1 MIVNQLNEEETI
13 RACPNCSSTRLKNRG
28 KRKYKGVLCRRYS
41 CKDCRTP
48 IYKPITDEQGELS
61 YIKPVETVKRQS
73 KSGWDKA
80 SATTDEAKRGNIPE
94 IGLEENL
101 QGLEVTGVT
110 YLKKD
115 EDNVLHWIKTKAK
128 SASSNM
134 LEEFTDRLL
143 ERVDPVS
150 VINPPNHT
158 IGGLLTQYTITDL
171 HVGMYSWAQETGADW
186 DLGICYKLITG
197 AVDLALEYS
206 PDSETGL
213 LMQLGDFF
221 HYDGHSAV
229 TPTNGHLLDADGRFQ
244 HMLHVGEDIVLET
257 IEKML
262 GKHERVKVVIAQ
274 GNHDLSTSDTL
285 RSLIKRYYSRNE
297 RVEVIGGPNPF
308 YAIKHG
314 RTMIGAHH
322 GHLKKRVALPTHF
335 SQYFSE
341 IWGSTSF
348 RYLHSGHLHCH
359 HEEEKGGATTI
370 QHSTMAAP
378 DAYAAHRFDKTL
390 RSINSITYS
399 DKYGMISRNI
409 IPAEMV
415 A

>member
-1 MIVNQLNEEETI
+1 MAKNSEAQQVII
-13 RACPNCSSTRLKNRG
+13 CPSCQSTRLRKRG
-28 KRKYKGVLCRRYS
+28 QRPFKGILSQRYS
-41 CKDCRTP
+41 CKECYTRF
-48 IYKPITDEQGELS
+48 YREITDNNEAVS
-61 YIKPVETVKRQS
+61 YIKPVETVNRQT
-73 KSGWDKA
+73 KGGWNKT
-80 SATTDEAKRGNIPE
+80 SATTDEARKGNIPE
-94 IGLEENL
+94 IGLNEDL
-101 QGLEVTGVT
+101 QGIEVTGVT

-115 EDNVLHWIKTKAK
+115 ENNVLHWVKTKAK
-128 SASSNM
+128 SSSANM
-134 LEEFTDRLL
+134 LEEFADRLIG
-143 ERVDPVS
+143 RVDPVS
-150 VINPPNHT
+150 VINPPDHT

-171 HVGMYSWAQETGADW
+171 HVGMYSWSQETGADW

-206 PDSETGL
+206 PNSETGL

-244 HMLHVGEDIVLET
+244 HMLHVGEDIILET

-262 GKHERVKVVIAQ
+262 AKHTFIDVVIAQ

-285 RSLIKRYYSRNE
+285 RSLIRRYYSRND
-297 RVEVIGGPNPF
+297 RVNVIGGPNPF

-314 RTMIGAHH
+314 KTMIGAHH
-322 GHLKKRVALPTHF
+322 GHLKRRVALPTHF

-341 IWGSTSF
+341 IWGSTSY

-409 IPAEMV
+409 IPVEMV